1 MGSRLRGNDDLP
13 LSQRSLKAALPRFV
27 VALGALAISL
37 AANAQFPSRPIHIL
51 VTIPPG
57 GAPDIVARV
66 IAEKLSPALGQP
78 VVVDNKP
85 AANGNAAAAEVAR
98 AGADGHTLLLAAD
111 SLITIN
117 PHVYSNMPLDTLKDL
132 TPIASLVSNQ
142 FVLSINPALPPR
154 TFPEFIEYAKKANPP
169 LAYASGGNG
178 SQHQLTMEMLKARA
192 GIDLVHVP
200 YRGGAPA
207 TAATM
212 AGEVAAMFSG
222 TASAPQI
229 KAGRLR
235 ALAVAGAKRSPTF
248 PELPTIGEFYPG
260 FENSIWLGLF
270 GPAGMPEDVLERLRT
285 EVRRA
290 LEAPDVK
297 ASLLGKGSLETLILS
312 PAEFTALIHRD
323 YERFGKLIR
332 GLGIKAD

>member
-1 MGSRLRGNDDLP
+1 MSRFI
-13 LSQRSLKAALPRFV
+13 AAF
-27 VALGALAISL
+27 GALALAL

-66 IAEKLSPALGQP
+66 VGEKLSQRLGQP

-85 AANGNAAAAEVAR
+85 AANGNTAAAEVAR
-98 AGADGHTLLLAAD
+98 AAPDGHTLLLAAD

-117 PHVYSNMPLDTLKDL
+117 PHVYSSMPIDPLKDL
-132 TPIASLVSNQ
+132 TPISSLVSNQ
-142 FVLSINPALPPR
+142 FVLSINPALAPQ
-154 TFPEFIEYAKKANPP
+154 TFPEFIEYARKANPP

-178 SQHQLTMEMLKARA
+178 SQHQLTMEMLKERA
-192 GIDLVHVP
+192 GFDMIHVP
-200 YRGGAPA
+200 YKGGAPA

-212 AGEVAAMFSG
+212 SGEVAALFSG

-229 KAGRLR
+229 RAGRIR

-248 PELPTIGEFYPG
+248 PDLPTIGEFYPG

-270 GPAGMPEDVLERLRT
+270 GPAGMPEDVLERLRS

-290 LEAPDVK
+290 LESPAVK

-312 PAEFTALIHRD
+312 PQEFDALIRRD
-323 YERFGKLIR
+323 YDKYGKLIR
-332 GLGIKAD
+332 KLGIKAD

>member
-1 MGSRLRGNDDLP
+1 MV
-13 LSQRSLKAALPRFV
+13 RFA
-27 VALGALAISL
+27 VALGALLLSV
-37 AANAQFPSRPIHIL
+37 AANAQFPSRPIHIV

-66 IAEKLSPALGQP
+66 VGEKISHSLGQP

-98 AGADGHTLLLAAD
+98 AAPDGYTLLLGAD
-111 SLITIN
+111 SLIVIN
-117 PHVYSNMPLDTLKDL
+117 PHVYTSSMPIDTLKDL
-132 TPIASLVSNQ
+132 TPISSLVSNQ
-142 FVLSINPALPPR
+142 FVLSINPKLPPK

-178 SQHQLTMEMLKARA
+178 SQHQLTMEMLKERA
-192 GIDLVHVP
+192 GFDMIHVP
-200 YRGGAPA
+200 YKGGAPA

-212 AGEVAAMFSG
+212 SGEVAALFSG
-222 TASAPQI
+222 TSSAPQI
-229 KAGRLR
+229 KAGRIR

-248 PELPTIGEFYPG
+248 PDLPTIGEFYPG

-270 GPAGMPEDVLERLRT
+270 GPAGMPDDVLHRLRS
-285 EVRRA
+285 EVQRA
-290 LEAPDVK
+290 LESPEVK

-312 PAEFTALIHRD
+312 PQEFEALIRRD
-323 YERFGKLIR
+323 YEKYGNLIKKL
-332 GLGIKAD
+332 GVKAD